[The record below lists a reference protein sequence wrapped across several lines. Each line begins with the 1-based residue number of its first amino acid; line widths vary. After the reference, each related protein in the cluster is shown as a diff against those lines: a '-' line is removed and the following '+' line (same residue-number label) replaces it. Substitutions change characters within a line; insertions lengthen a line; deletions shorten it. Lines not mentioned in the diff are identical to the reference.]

1 MGRKGNSV
9 QLRAALPESFQ
20 RRFGALIR
28 QARTATGLIQ
38 ADVARLVYGDETRS
52 GEVSDV
58 ERGRHAPTPDTIS
71 RFCAGLQIDPV
82 EVKRLREG
90 CEQNWPVIFSPSITI
105 DRKVVGRDDDVT
117 ALHNLLMRTQA
128 VANLP
133 GAVLRETGGIGK
145 SMLARHYS
153 TTYGHLYRGIW
164 WINAADRQTAI
175 ASLCDLA
182 DALSLQ
188 KASER
193 SDEALAKKTILAL
206 QAEIDPWLL
215 VYDNAIRPRDLAGL
229 VPVRG
234 AAHLLYTSREGGWP
248 NLHESPCRRL
258 STGQGVSLLEQESGR
273 KEDRLGT
280 ERLVEAL
287 EGLPLALVCAGAWLR
302 DVPSVSFEG
311 YIERIEALLDDLP
324 DTVEDYNNSVY
335 AAISLSIE
343 RLGEDARLLL
353 KTFAFLAP
361 EGLDP
366 DLVAMLDGKEKQS
379 NPDEVEKLGAVPQS
393 LWRLARDRP
402 AIERAFADLERR
414 SLMERN
420 ATGRQLHRLIQ
431 ATQRVQLGDDA
442 DAWAA
447 TAAALISAGYPDGAA
462 PGYAIN
468 FATCARLNSHVTA
481 LHAGPSGGPSTRAMD
496 YLFNQASVYAWALR
510 QDQLALRFSIA
521 NLRAKQRRGVPDNHL
536 HMIMG
541 WSNLAKDLGNLSR
554 VSWAEQASAHA
565 VRLAESNPVI
575 IQAHYAISL
584 SNHGEHLRSLAQ
596 KRGGAAALAL
606 FDRARA
612 RFHQAVRLDRIVN
625 GPRSREVAIRLNNLA
640 ILYEL
645 QGRRGAAS
653 NIYKAA
659 LSIRRKVLP
668 PDDAHLGEACNNLGA
683 LLLEQHKLAEARP
696 LLEEA
701 LAIREAAFSA
711 NPNHPQTHG
720 TARKLIA
727 LLLLDRD
734 RVAAEVV
741 ATRHGIEMTKF
752 STTI

>member
-1 MGRKGNSV
+1 M
-9 QLRAALPESFQ
+9 
-20 RRFGALIR
+20 IR
-28 QARTATGLIQ
+28 QVRTTKGLLQ
-38 ADVARLVYGDETRS
+38 MDVARLVYNDETKS
-52 GEVSDV
+52 SQVSDV
-58 ERGRHAPTPDTIS
+58 ERGRHEPSVDTVS
-71 RFCAGLQIDPV
+71 LFCAGLQIDPA
-82 EVKRLREG
+82 EVKRLRKG
-90 CEQNWPVIFSPSITI
+90 SEQNWPAIFSPNITI
-105 DRKVVGRDDDVT
+105 DRKVVGRDNDVT
-117 ALHNLLMRTQA
+117 TLHDLLIRTQA
-128 VANLP
+128 VALLP
-133 GAVLRETGGIGK
+133 GAVVRATGGMGK

-153 TTYGHLYRGIW
+153 ARYGHLYRGVW

-175 ASLCDLA
+175 AGLCDLA
-182 DALSLQ
+182 DALSLHE
-188 KASER
+188 ASGR

-206 QAEIDPWLL
+206 QAETDPWLI
-215 VYDNAIRPRDLAGL
+215 VYDNAIRHRDLSGL

-248 NLHESPCRRL
+248 NLHEMPCDPL
-258 STGQGVSLLEQESGR
+258 PTGQGANLLEQESGR
-273 KEDRLGT
+273 KEDRLGA
-280 ERLVEAL
+280 ERLVVAL
-287 EGLPLALVCAGAWLR
+287 DGLPLALVCAGAWLR
-302 DVPSVSFEG
+302 DVPSVSFDG

-324 DTVEDYNNSVY
+324 DTVGDYTNSVY
-335 AAISLSIE
+335 AAISLSID

-366 DLVAMLDGKEKQS
+366 DLVAMLDGTEKQFTR
-379 NPDEVEKLGAVPQS
+379 NEVEKLGAVPQA
-393 LWRLARDRP
+393 LWRLALDRP

-414 SLMERN
+414 SLMERS
-420 ATGRQLHRLIQ
+420 ATGRRLHRLIQ
-431 ATQRVQLGDDA
+431 ATQRVQLGGDA

-447 TAAALISAGYPDGAA
+447 TAAAMIAAGYPDGAEPA
-462 PGYAIN
+462 YANN
-468 FATCARLNSHVTA
+468 FATCARLNSHVAA
-481 LHAGPSGGPSTRAMD
+481 LHAKPSGGPSTRAMD
-496 YLFNQASVYAWALR
+496 YLYNQASVYAWALR
-510 QDQLALRFSIA
+510 QDHLALRYSIA

-541 WSNLAKDLGNLSR
+541 WSNLAKDLGNVGR
-554 VSWAEQASAHA
+554 ATWAEQASAHA
-565 VRLAESNPVI
+565 VRLAEANPVTTK
-575 IQAHYAISL
+575 AHYAISL

-596 KRGGAAALAL
+596 NRDTTAAAAL
-606 FDRARA
+606 FDMARV
-612 RFHQAVRLDRIVN
+612 RFHQALRLDRIVH
-625 GPRSREVAIRLNNLA
+625 GQRSREVAIRLNNLA

-668 PDDAHLGEACNNLGA
+668 PEDAHLGEACNNFGA
-683 LLLEQHKLAEARP
+683 LLLEQGKLVEARP

-720 TARKLIA
+720 TARKLVA

-752 STTI
+752 GSTF